1 MADKANSL
9 KDQGNAALSAG
20 NLEEAIRLY
29 TEAVSADPE
38 NHVLYSNR
46 SAAFAKAGK
55 YSDALVDAEKTVTIK
70 PDWGKGYSR
79 KGAALAYLGRD
90 IEAQKAYEAGLTH
103 DPNNEQLKE
112 GLKEVRAKLASRQST
127 KVLNP
132 FAGPDV
138 LNKLQNNPK
147 TKAMLADPTYQE
159 LIKDLQNNPSAMAT
173 KLGDPRVLT
182 TLSVLLGVDIEAA
195 GEDADEP
202 MDTEPSPVTPPL
214 DPREAKKR
222 REEEAKKREE
232 QARYDALPEE
242 KKQALAE
249 KEKGNAAYKKKNF
262 EAALEHY
269 NKASQLDSTDMT
281 YLTNIAA
288 VYFEQKEFTKSIEEC
303 SKAIDVG
310 RENRAD
316 FKLIAKAYT
325 RIGNSYRKLKDSLN
339 AKLNYEKSL
348 SEFRSPDTK
357 TLLSEIET
365 ILKEEQRKAYV
376 SPELA
381 EQEKEKGNEF
391 FRKGQFADALKCYS
405 EAIKRNPSEAKVYSN
420 RAACYTK
427 LAAFDLGLKD
437 CETCLE
443 LEPTFV
449 KGWIRKG
456 KILQGMQQYS
466 RANTAFQKALELDPN
481 ASEALEGYRACMMET
496 NSNPEEVRKRAM
508 ADPEVQAILRDPA
521 MRMILEQMQSD
532 PRALQDHLKN
542 PAVAAKIQKLIES
555 GLIAIH

>member
-1 MADKANSL
+1 MADQANLL

-20 NLEEAIRLY
+20 NLDEAVRLY
-29 TEAVSADPE
+29 TEAVTLDPE

-55 YSDALVDAEKTVTIK
+55 YSEALKDAEKTVAIK
-70 PDWGKGYSR
+70 PEWGKGYSR
-79 KGAALAYLGRD
+79 KGAALSYLGRD
-90 IEAQKAYEAGLTH
+90 LEAQKAYEEGMRH

-112 GLKEVRAKLASRQST
+112 GLREVRSKLASQQST

-138 LNKLQNNPK
+138 MIKLQNHPK
-147 TKAMLADPTYQE
+147 TKALMSDPSYME
-159 LIKDLQNNPSAMAT
+159 LIKDLQSNPNGMTT

-182 TLSVLLGVDIEAA
+182 TLSVLLGVDIESA
-195 GEDADEP
+195 GEAGDEP
-202 MDTEPSPVTPPL
+202 MDTEQAPVSKPM
-214 DPREAKKR
+214 DPREAKKKREEEQKR
-222 REEEAKKREE
+222 REEEA
-232 QARYDALPEE
+232 RYNALPEDQ
-242 KKQALAE
+242 KKALAE
-249 KEKGNAAYKKKNF
+249 KEKGNAAYKKKSF
-262 EAALEHY
+262 ESALEHY
-269 NKASQLDSTDMT
+269 NSAAQLDPTNIT

-288 VYFEQKEFTKSIEEC
+288 VYFEQKEFTKCIEQC
-303 SKAIDVG
+303 TKAIEIG

-325 RIGNSYRKLKDSLN
+325 RIGNSYRKLKDHKN

-348 SEFRSPDTK
+348 SEFRSPDVK
-357 TLLSEIET
+357 TLLSEIES
-365 ILKEEQRKAYV
+365 ILKEEERKAYI
-376 SPELA
+376 SPEMA
-381 EQEKEKGNEF
+381 EKAKEEGNDF
-391 FRKGQFADALKCYS
+391 FRKGQFADALRCYS
-405 EAIKRNPSEAKVYSN
+405 EAIKRNPSEPKVYSN

-443 LEPTFV
+443 LDPTFV

-466 RANTAFQKALELDPN
+466 RASTAYQKALELDSN
-481 ASEALEGYRACMMET
+481 ASEALEGYRVCMMET